1 VGTSNRFVFRRDTGE
16 YLSDFADLKNVS
28 NFALEHCGP
37 PPGSRTYGTFVP
49 LLMRGRETQEHNMA
63 SEGCNQRIS
72 SSKYLKIVCGRG
84 RVSGMTLRGRF
95 AGWNRRSV
103 LMFVV

>member
-1 VGTSNRFVFRRDTGE
+1 
-16 YLSDFADLKNVS
+16 
-28 NFALEHCGP
+28 
-37 PPGSRTYGTFVP
+37 
-49 LLMRGRETQEHNMA
+49 MA
-63 SEGCNQRIS
+63 SEGCNQLIS